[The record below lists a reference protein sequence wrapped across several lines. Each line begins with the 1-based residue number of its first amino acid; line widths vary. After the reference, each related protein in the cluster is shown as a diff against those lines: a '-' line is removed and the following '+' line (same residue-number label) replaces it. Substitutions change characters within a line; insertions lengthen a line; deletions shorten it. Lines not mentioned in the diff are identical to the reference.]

1 MQLTLVE
8 RGPRWW
14 RTISV
19 FAFLCVNLTFVGM
32 HVILAQTQYTY
43 IVGKYIIS
51 KEDSKTH
58 QRLAEDS
65 KTHQRLAFRPVSK
78 VRINRF
84 YICRQCTFMYI
95 VYVISVLLMFLKC
108 KTCRILL
115 FFFTFYKRY
124 KLWYFIAH
132 WLRNCYVITHLY
144 ISSHF

>member
-1 MQLTLVE
+1 
-8 RGPRWW
+8 
-14 RTISV
+14 
-19 FAFLCVNLTFVGM
+19 M

-124 KLWYFIAH
+124 KL
-132 WLRNCYVITHLY
+132 
-144 ISSHF
+144 